1 MVDIIADVLI
11 ILFSIVV
18 IAQGAAWLVDASVRI
33 ARRMGVSELVIGL
46 TIVAAGTSAPEFA
59 VTLLAAF
66 RGMGDI
72 SVGNIVGSNI
82 FNLGF
87 ILGGTAIVRSLAT
100 NNKVVVRDGGFLL
113 VGTLMLTAFLWDL
126 SLGFWEG
133 ATLLVLLVAYLGHLF
148 WVKEA
153 VEIETEEEEGESYN
167 WYDPLLLLLGLAL
180 VVGSSH
186 LLVISASDLAELAG
200 ISQWVI
206 GATIV
211 AAGTSAPE
219 LATSIVAA
227 LRGKHGISVGNLLG
241 SDIFNMYGVLAVTA
255 MIREL
260 PVDPEAHSNLLALIL
275 MVVVVIVFMR
285 TGWRISRWEG
295 IVLVLLGLGRWLYS
309 FL

>member
-1 MVDIIADVLI
+1 MSILVDIVI
-11 ILFSIVV
+11 ILISIVA
-18 IAQGAAWLVDASVRI
+18 IGQGAAWLVDASVRI
-33 ARRMGVSELVIGL
+33 ASKLGVSDLVIGL
-46 TIVAAGTSAPEFA
+46 TVVAAGTSAPEFA
-59 VTLLAAF
+59 VTFLAAF

-87 ILGGTAIVRSLAT
+87 ILGGTAIIKSLST
-100 NNKVVVRDGGFLL
+100 NGTVVVRDGGFLL
-113 VGTLMLTAFLWDL
+113 IGTLMLTGFLWDL
-126 SLGFWEG
+126 SLGFLEG
-133 ATLLVLLVAYLGHLF
+133 SIMLFMLVAYLGHLF
-148 WVKEA
+148 WNKEEVA
-153 VEIETEEEEGESYN
+153 FEAESGQAYR
-167 WYDPLLLLLGLAL
+167 WYDPFILLLGLVM

-186 LLVISASDLAELAG
+186 LLVSSASDLAALAG

-227 LRGKHGISVGNLLG
+227 LKGNHGISVGNLLG

-255 MIREL
+255 MMKDL
-260 PVDPEAHSNLLALIL
+260 PVDAEARSNLLALVF
-275 MVVVVIVFMR
+275 MVFLVIVFMR

-295 IVLVLLGLGRWLYS
+295 VVLVLIGLGRWLYS

>member
-1 MVDIIADVLI
+1 MIDIVADVVI

-18 IAQGAAWLVDASVRI
+18 IAQGAAWLVDASIRI
-33 ARRMGVSELVIGL
+33 ARKLGVSELVIGL

-59 VTLLAAF
+59 VTFLAAI

-87 ILGGTAIVRSLAT
+87 ILGGTAIIRSLAT
-100 NNKVVVRDGGFLL
+100 DSKVVIRDGGFLL
-113 VGTLMLTAFLWDL
+113 VGTLLLTGFLWDL
-126 SLGFWEG
+126 SLSLIEG
-133 ATLLVLLVAYLGHLF
+133 IILLVMLVTYLGHLF
-148 WVKEA
+148 WNKEP
-153 VEIETEEEEGESYN
+153 VEFEAEEVQSYN
-167 WYDPLLLLLGLAL
+167 WYDPFILILGLL
-180 VVGSSH
+180 MVVGSSH
-186 LLVISASDLAELAG
+186 LLVTSASDLAELAG

-241 SDIFNMYGVLAVTA
+241 SDIFNMYGVLGVTA
-255 MIREL
+255 MMREL
-260 PVDPEAHSNLLALIL
+260 PVDPEAHSNLLALVL
-275 MVVVVIVFMR
+275 MVVLVIVFMR

-295 IVLVLLGLGRWLYS
+295 VVLVVLGLGRWLYS

>member
-1 MVDIIADVLI
+1 MSVLI
-11 ILFSIVV
+11 DIAIILISILV
-18 IAQGAAWLVDASVRI
+18 IGQGAAWLVDASVRI
-33 ARRMGVSELVIGL
+33 ARKLGVSELVIGL

-59 VTLLAAF
+59 VTFLAAV
-66 RGMGDI
+66 RDMGDI

-87 ILGGTAIVRSLAT
+87 ILGGTAIIRSLAT

-113 VGTLMLTAFLWDL
+113 LGTLLLTAFLWDL
-126 SLGFWEG
+126 SLGFLEG
-133 ATLLVLLVAYLGHLF
+133 SVLLIMLLGYLGYLF
-148 WVKEA
+148 WKKEP
-153 VEIETEEEEGESYN
+153 VEVETEDDQSYN
-167 WYDPLLLLLGLAL
+167 WYDPFILILGLVM

-186 LLVISASDLAELAG
+186 FLVISASDLAELAG

-227 LRGKHGISVGNLLG
+227 LRGNHGISVGNLLG

-255 MIREL
+255 MMKDL
-260 PVDPEAHSNLLALIL
+260 SVDIQARSNLLALIFMIVL
-275 MVVVVIVFMR
+275 VIIFMR
-285 TGWRISRWEG
+285 TGWRIARWEG
-295 IVLVLLGLGRWLYS
+295 VMLVLIGLGRWLYS
-309 FL
+309 FI